1 MHSYTS
7 LKQSEP
13 SSWSFQWAVAP
24 HWIVKSLAA
33 YQISLGHKRGPWGGG
48 DGVVGWKKKKGE
60 GVKNTAFDSDTPDL
74 DFLCISFVHGPVC
87 SASMSQ

>member
-48 DGVVGWKKKKGE
+48 MELWDGRKKRERGSKTQLSI
-60 GVKNTAFDSDTPDL
+60 VTP
-74 DFLCISFVHGPVC
+74 
-87 SASMSQ
+87 QT